1 MTKKSL
7 ALLAALGLIWPGLC
21 GCAAMFITR
30 EAKIF
35 EESVNDFHEDLLGAD
50 LALSEK
56 ARDALLK
63 AVQDLAEARDD
74 LDDLIEAIDEGGY
87 TDEAAVAKVEAIRLA
102 LYAHAFTLNDSVLNE
117 ILADEYADEAA
128 AAKAKADFWEA
139 INEGQDEALAEVLAD
154 AYAEADA
161 ADAAYDEYDATAD
174 AAFNALV
181 TAIRNASYLA
191 EAHAANPL
199 VAAAISASDREGRAI
214 LVAIARPYGKARTAL
229 RKATA
234 SYEKATAS
242 YEKATA
248 VVRKALAANVPRQRG
263 QTRRSPNQ
271 HN

>member
-35 EESVNDFHEDLLGAD
+35 EERANDLHEDLLDAD

-56 ARDALLK
+56 ARDAFLK
-63 AVQDLAEARDD
+63 AGQDLAEARDN
-74 LDDLIEAIDEGGY
+74 LDDLIEAIDEGGH

-117 ILADEYADEAA
+117 VLADEYADEAA

-139 INEGQDEALAEVLAD
+139 INEGQDEALAEVLDEAL
-154 AYAEADA
+154 AEAHA
-161 ADAAYDEYDATAD
+161 ADAAFDKYEAAAD

-191 EAHAANPL
+191 EVHAATNSF
-199 VAAAISASDREGRAI
+199 VAAASSASDREGRAI
-214 LVAIARPYGKARTAL
+214 LVAIARPYEKARTAL

-234 SYEKATAS
+234 SCEKATAS
-242 YEKATA
+242 YEKAIA

-263 QTRRSPNQ
+263 ADP
-271 HN
+271 

>member
-35 EESVNDFHEDLLGAD
+35 EERVNDLHEDLLGAD
-50 LALSEK
+50 LALSKK

-63 AVQDLAEARDD
+63 AGQDLAEAKTDFW
-74 LDDLIEAIDEGGY
+74 EAIVEGGH
-87 TDEAAVAKVEAIRLA
+87 TDEAAAAKAKAILA
-102 LYAHAFTLNDSVLNE
+102 ALFVHSFTLNDSVASVINE
-117 ILADEYADEAA
+117 VLADEYADEAA

-139 INEGQDEALAEVLAD
+139 INEDQDEALAEVLAETL
-154 AYAEADA
+154 AETLA
-161 ADAAYDEYDATAD
+161 ADAVYDEYEAAAD

-191 EAHAANPL
+191 EAHAANSL
-199 VAAAISASDREGRAI
+199 VAAASSASDREGRAVF
-214 LVAIARPYGKARTAL
+214 VAIARPYEKARTAL

-234 SYEKATAS
+234 SCEKATAS

-263 QTRRSPNQ
+263 ADP
-271 HN
+271 